1 MKTPRNLGEKLEEL
15 DGLKDKAFTILGIKM
30 TPATIAAAIAL
41 LSTICGGL
49 YGGFLM
55 YQKVEA
61 VAGMDLGAYQ
71 QQMEVMDAKVQEA
84 LDYARDIKNG
94 LKDDIIQLEKQVDR
108 AEDAVRTNE
117 EKVRTLIDDAEKRF
131 ETRRDQLRMSQ
142 DQDMKE
148 LEDRLNA
155 KMQRALDNPLAQ

>member
-1 MKTPRNLGEKLEEL
+1 MKTPRNLGEKLEEF
-15 DGLKDKAFTILGIKM
+15 DGLKDKAFTILGIEM
-30 TPATIAAAIAL
+30 TPATIAATVAL

-148 LEDRLNA
+148 LEYRLNA

>member
-1 MKTPRNLGEKLEEL
+1 MVVRRNLGKKLEDI
-15 DGLKDKAFTILGIKM
+15 DGLKDKAFTILGLEM
-30 TPATIAAAIAL
+30 TPATIAAAVAL

-49 YGGFLM
+49 YGVFLM

-71 QQMEVMDAKVQEA
+71 QKMEVMDAKVQEA

-94 LKDDIIQLEKQVDR
+94 LKDDIISLEKQVDR

-117 EKVRTLIDDAEKRF
+117 EAVRTLIDDAEKRF

-148 LEDRLNA
+148 LEDRLNERL
-155 KMQRALDNPLAQ
+155 QRALDNPLAK

>member
-1 MKTPRNLGEKLEEL
+1 MTDLGEALEEIE
-15 DGLKDKAFTILGIKM
+15 GLKDKGVTVLGLRM
-30 TPATIAAAIAL
+30 TPATIAGAVAL
-41 LSTICGGL
+41 LSTVCGTL
-49 YGGFLM
+49 YGGFVM
-55 YQKVEA
+55 YQKVEE

-71 QQMEVMDAKVQEA
+71 QQMEIMDAKVQEA

-117 EKVRTLIDDAEKRF
+117 EKVRILIDDAEKRF

-148 LEDRLNA
+148 LEDRLNGRL
-155 KMQRALDNPLAQ
+155 QRALDNPLAQ

>member
-1 MKTPRNLGEKLEEL
+1 MTDLGEALEEIE
-15 DGLKDKAFTILGIKM
+15 GLKDKGVTVLGLRM
-30 TPATIAAAIAL
+30 TPATIAAAVAL
-41 LSTICGGL
+41 LSTVCGTL
-49 YGGFLM
+49 YGGFVM
-55 YQKVEA
+55 YQKVEE
-61 VAGMDLGAYQ
+61 VAAMDLGAYQ
-71 QQMEVMDAKVQEA
+71 QQMEIMDAKVQEA

-142 DQDMKE
+142 DQDIKE
-148 LEDRLNA
+148 LEDRLNGRL
-155 KMQRALDNPLAQ
+155 QRALDNPLAQ

>member
-1 MKTPRNLGEKLEEL
+1 MTDLGEKLEEIE
-15 DGLKDKAFTILGIKM
+15 GLKDKAVTVLGLRV
-30 TPATIAAAIAL
+30 TPATIAATVAL
-41 LSTICGGL
+41 LSTVCGAL
-49 YGGFLM
+49 YGGFVM
-55 YQKVEA
+55 YQKVEE

-71 QQMEVMDAKVQEA
+71 QQMEIMDAKVQEA

-108 AEDAVRTNE
+108 AEDAVRNNE
-117 EKVRTLIDDAEKRF
+117 EKVRALIDDAEKRF

-148 LEDRLNA
+148 LEDRLNG
-155 KMQRALDNPLAQ
+155 KLQRALDNPLAQ

>member
-1 MKTPRNLGEKLEEL
+1 MKTPRNLGEKLEEF
-15 DGLKDKAFTILGIKM
+15 DGLKDKAFTILGIEM
-30 TPATIAAAIAL
+30 TPATIAATFAL
-41 LSTICGGL
+41 LSTLCGGL

-117 EKVRTLIDDAEKRF
+117 EKVRSLIDDAEKRF

-148 LEDRLNA
+148 LEDRLNG
-155 KMQRALDNPLAQ
+155 KLQRALDNPLAQ

>member
-1 MKTPRNLGEKLEEL
+1 MVVRRNLGKKLEDI
-15 DGLKDKAFTILGIKM
+15 DGLKDKAFTILGLEM
-30 TPATIAAAIAL
+30 TPATIAAAVAL

-71 QQMEVMDAKVQEA
+71 QKMEVMDAKVQEA

-94 LKDDIIQLEKQVDR
+94 LKDDIISLEKQVDR

-117 EKVRTLIDDAEKRF
+117 EAVRTLIDDAEKRF

-148 LEDRLNA
+148 LEDRLNERL
-155 KMQRALDNPLAQ
+155 QRALDNPLAQ

>member
-1 MKTPRNLGEKLEEL
+1 
-15 DGLKDKAFTILGIKM
+15 
-30 TPATIAAAIAL
+30 
-41 LSTICGGL
+41 LSTVCGTL
-49 YGGFLM
+49 YGAFVM
-55 YQKVEA
+55 YQKVEE

-71 QQMEVMDAKVQEA
+71 QQMEIMDAKVQEA

-117 EKVRTLIDDAEKRF
+117 ENVRILIDDAEKRF
-131 ETRRDQLRMSQ
+131 EIRRDQLRMSQ

-148 LEDRLNA
+148 LEDRLNGRL
-155 KMQRALDNPLAQ
+155 QRALDNPLAQ

>member
-1 MKTPRNLGEKLEEL
+1 MVVRRNLGKKLEDI
-15 DGLKDKAFTILGIKM
+15 DGLKDKAFTVLGLEM
-30 TPATIAAAIAL
+30 TPATIAAAVAL
-41 LSTICGGL
+41 VSTIVGTL

-55 YQKVEA
+55 YQKVEE

-71 QQMEVMDAKVQEA
+71 QQMDVMDAKVQEA

-94 LKDDIIQLEKQVDR
+94 LKDDIIRIEKQVDR
-108 AEDAVRTNE
+108 AEDAVRNSE

-131 ETRRDQLRMSQ
+131 ETKREQLRVSQ

-148 LEDRLNA
+148 LEDRMNT
-155 KMQRALDNPLAQ
+155 KVQMALDNPLAD

>member
-1 MKTPRNLGEKLEEL
+1 MTDLGEKLEEL
-15 DGLKDKAFTILGIKM
+15 EGLKDKGVTVLGLRM
-30 TPATIAAAIAL
+30 TPATIAAAVAL
-41 LSTICGGL
+41 LSTVCGTL
-49 YGGFLM
+49 YGAFVM
-55 YQKVEA
+55 YQKVEE

-71 QQMEVMDAKVQEA
+71 QQMEIMDAKVQEA

-117 EKVRTLIDDAEKRF
+117 ENVRILIDDAEKRF
-131 ETRRDQLRMSQ
+131 EIRRDQLRMSQ

-148 LEDRLNA
+148 LEDRLNGRL
-155 KMQRALDNPLAQ
+155 QRALDNPLAQ

>member
-1 MKTPRNLGEKLEEL
+1 MATERDLGEKLEEI
-15 DGLKDKAFTILGIKM
+15 DGLKDKAFTVLGLRM
-30 TPATIAAAIAL
+30 TPATIAASFAL
-41 LSTICGGL
+41 LSTLVGTL

-55 YQKVEA
+55 YQKVEE

-71 QQMEVMDAKVQEA
+71 QQMEIMDAKVQEA

-108 AEDAVRTNE
+108 AEDAVRSNE

-148 LEDRLNA
+148 LEDRLNGRL
-155 KMQRALDNPLAQ
+155 QRALDNPLAE

>member
-1 MKTPRNLGEKLEEL
+1 MVVRRNLGKKLEDI
-15 DGLKDKAFTILGIKM
+15 DGLKDKAFTILGLEM
-30 TPATIAAAIAL
+30 TPATIVAAVAL

-71 QQMEVMDAKVQEA
+71 QKMEVMDAKVQEA

-94 LKDDIIQLEKQVDR
+94 LKDDIISLEKQVDR

-117 EKVRTLIDDAEKRF
+117 EAVRTLIDDAEKRF

-148 LEDRLNA
+148 LEDRLNERL
-155 KMQRALDNPLAQ
+155 QRALDNPLAK

>member
-1 MKTPRNLGEKLEEL
+1 MTDLGEKLEEIE
-15 DGLKDKAFTILGIKM
+15 GLKDKAVTVLGLRV
-30 TPATIAAAIAL
+30 TPATIAATVAL
-41 LSTICGGL
+41 LSTVCGTL
-49 YGGFLM
+49 YGGFVM
-55 YQKVEA
+55 YQKVEE

-71 QQMEVMDAKVQEA
+71 QQMEIMDAKVQEA

-117 EKVRTLIDDAEKRF
+117 EKVRALIDDAEKRF

-148 LEDRLNA
+148 LEDRLNG
-155 KMQRALDNPLAQ
+155 KLQRALDNPLAQ

>member
-1 MKTPRNLGEKLEEL
+1 MKAPRNLGDQLDGI
-15 DGLKDKAFTILGIKM
+15 DGLKDKAFIILGIEM

-41 LSTICGGL
+41 LSTICGTL

-94 LKDDIIQLEKQVDR
+94 LKDDIMRLEKQVDR
-108 AEDAVRTNE
+108 SEEAVRTNE
-117 EKVRTLIDDAEKRF
+117 DIVRTLIDDAEKRF

-148 LEDRLNA
+148 LEDRLNG
-155 KMQRALDNPLAQ
+155 KLQRALDNPLAQ

>member
-1 MKTPRNLGEKLEEL
+1 
-15 DGLKDKAFTILGIKM
+15 M

-41 LSTICGGL
+41 LSTICGTL
-49 YGGFLM
+49 YGGFVM

-117 EKVRTLIDDAEKRF
+117 DVVRTLIDDAEKRF

>member
-1 MKTPRNLGEKLEEL
+1 MTTDLGETLEEIE
-15 DGLKDKAFTILGIKM
+15 GLKDKGVTVLGLRM
-30 TPATIAAAIAL
+30 TPATIAAAVAL
-41 LSTICGGL
+41 LSTICGTL
-49 YGGFLM
+49 YGAFVM
-55 YQKVEA
+55 YQKVEE

-71 QQMEVMDAKVQEA
+71 QQMEIMDAKVQEA

-148 LEDRLNA
+148 LEDRLNG
-155 KMQRALDNPLAQ
+155 KLQRALDNPLAQ

>member
-1 MKTPRNLGEKLEEL
+1 MVVRRNLGKKLEDI
-15 DGLKDKAFTILGIKM
+15 DGLKDKAFTILGLEM
-30 TPATIAAAIAL
+30 TPATIAAAVAL
-41 LSTICGGL
+41 LTTICGGL

-71 QQMEVMDAKVQEA
+71 QKMEVMDAKVQEA

-94 LKDDIIQLEKQVDR
+94 LKDDIISLEKQVDR

-117 EKVRTLIDDAEKRF
+117 EAVRTLIDDAEKRF

-148 LEDRLNA
+148 LEDRLNERL
-155 KMQRALDNPLAQ
+155 QRALDNPLAK

>member
-1 MKTPRNLGEKLEEL
+1 MTDLGEALEEIE
-15 DGLKDKAFTILGIKM
+15 GLKDKGVTVLGLRM
-30 TPATIAAAIAL
+30 TPATIAAAVAL
-41 LSTICGGL
+41 LSTVCGTL
-49 YGGFLM
+49 YGGFVM
-55 YQKVEA
+55 YQKVEE

-71 QQMEVMDAKVQEA
+71 QQMEIMDAKVQEA

-117 EKVRTLIDDAEKRF
+117 EKVRILIDDAEKRF

-148 LEDRLNA
+148 LEDRINGRL
-155 KMQRALDNPLAQ
+155 QRALDNPLAQ

>member
-1 MKTPRNLGEKLEEL
+1 MMDLGEKLEEIE
-15 DGLKDKAFTILGIKM
+15 GLKDKAVTVLGLRV
-30 TPATIAAAIAL
+30 TPATIAATVAL
-41 LSTICGGL
+41 LSTVCGTL
-49 YGGFLM
+49 YGAFIM
-55 YQKVEA
+55 YQKVEE

-71 QQMEVMDAKVQEA
+71 QQMEIMDAKVQEA

-108 AEDAVRTNE
+108 AEDAVRNNE
-117 EKVRTLIDDAEKRF
+117 EKVRALIDDAEKRF

-148 LEDRLNA
+148 LEDRLNG
-155 KMQRALDNPLAQ
+155 KLQRALDNPLAQ

>member
-1 MKTPRNLGEKLEEL
+1 MVVRRNLGKKLEDI
-15 DGLKDKAFTILGIKM
+15 DGLRDKAFTVLGLEM
-30 TPATIAAAIAL
+30 TPATIAAAVAL
-41 LSTICGGL
+41 LSTIVGTL

-55 YQKVEA
+55 YQKVEE

-71 QQMEVMDAKVQEA
+71 QQMDVMDAKVQEA

-94 LKDDIIQLEKQVDR
+94 LKDDIIRIEKQVDR
-108 AEDAVRTNE
+108 AEDAVRNSE

-131 ETRRDQLRMSQ
+131 ETKREQLRVSQ

-148 LEDRLNA
+148 LEDRMNT
-155 KMQRALDNPLAQ
+155 KVQMALDNPLAD

>member
-1 MKTPRNLGEKLEEL
+1 MKTPRNLGEKLEEF
-15 DGLKDKAFTILGIKM
+15 DGLKDKAFTILGIEM
-30 TPATIAAAIAL
+30 TPATIAATVAL

>member
-1 MKTPRNLGEKLEEL
+1 MTDLGEKLEEL
-15 DGLKDKAFTILGIKM
+15 EGLKDKAVTVLGLRV
-30 TPATIAAAIAL
+30 TPATIAATVAL
-41 LSTICGGL
+41 LSTVCGTL
-49 YGGFLM
+49 YGGFVM
-55 YQKVEA
+55 YQKVEE

-71 QQMEVMDAKVQEA
+71 QQMEIMDAKVQEA

-108 AEDAVRTNE
+108 AEDAVRNNE
-117 EKVRTLIDDAEKRF
+117 EKVRALIDDAEKRF

-148 LEDRLNA
+148 LEDRLNG
-155 KMQRALDNPLAQ
+155 KLQRALDNPLAQ

>member
-1 MKTPRNLGEKLEEL
+1 MVVRRNLGKKLEDI
-15 DGLKDKAFTILGIKM
+15 DGLKDKAFTILGLEM

-71 QQMEVMDAKVQEA
+71 QKMEVMDAKVQEA

-94 LKDDIIQLEKQVDR
+94 LKDDIISLEKQVDR

-117 EKVRTLIDDAEKRF
+117 EAVRTLIDDAEKRF

-148 LEDRLNA
+148 LEDRLNERL
-155 KMQRALDNPLAQ
+155 QRALDNPLAK

>member
-1 MKTPRNLGEKLEEL
+1 MTDLGEALEEIE
-15 DGLKDKAFTILGIKM
+15 GLKDKGVTVLGLRM
-30 TPATIAAAIAL
+30 TPATIAAAVAL
-41 LSTICGGL
+41 LSTVCGTL
-49 YGGFLM
+49 YGGFVM
-55 YQKVEA
+55 YQKVEE

-71 QQMEVMDAKVQEA
+71 QQMEIMDAKVQEA

-148 LEDRLNA
+148 LEDRLNGRL
-155 KMQRALDNPLAQ
+155 QRALDNPLAQ

>member
-1 MKTPRNLGEKLEEL
+1 MTDLGEALEEVE
-15 DGLKDKAFTILGIKM
+15 GLKDKGVTVLGLRM
-30 TPATIAAAIAL
+30 TPATIAAAVAL
-41 LSTICGGL
+41 LSTVCGTL
-49 YGGFLM
+49 YGGFVM
-55 YQKVEA
+55 YQKVEE

-71 QQMEVMDAKVQEA
+71 QQMEIMDAKVQEA

-117 EKVRTLIDDAEKRF
+117 EKVRVLIDDAEKRF

-148 LEDRLNA
+148 LEDRLIGRL
-155 KMQRALDNPLAQ
+155 QRALDNPLAQ

>member
-1 MKTPRNLGEKLEEL
+1 MVIRRNLGKKLEDI
-15 DGLKDKAFTILGIKM
+15 DGLKDKAFTILGLEM
-30 TPATIAAAIAL
+30 TPATIAAAVAL

-71 QQMEVMDAKVQEA
+71 QKMEVMDAKVQEA

-94 LKDDIIQLEKQVDR
+94 LKDDIISLEKQVDR
-108 AEDAVRTNE
+108 AEDEVRTNE
-117 EKVRTLIDDAEKRF
+117 EAVRTLIDDAEKRF

-142 DQDMKE
+142 EQDMKE
-148 LEDRLNA
+148 LEDRLNERL
-155 KMQRALDNPLAQ
+155 QRALDNPLAQ